1 MVIKNNFSQDDL
13 DPEILK
19 IRDQIINKI
28 GDKPLDEINSIV
40 KKLLNDQMDENTRL
54 GVLAAR
60 LKIIRLKIENLYEN
74 KIKTIPTKKTEP
86 QTKTSE
92 QNLEEEKKNDE
103 WIRIKLL
110 ESSNIN
116 GKQIDKGVIVD
127 VKKLDGQKLI
137 NSKKAE
143 EVKEEKISKKV
154 QTEENKEEV
163 EVKDQKVD
171 QKSEENEAKE
181 TEEEK
186 IEDSKS
192 ENPTKDLESKNKKDL
207 LKQHEEKT
215 TEQKKIVSDTQ
226 GASSSLEKPKELS
239 SVKDNEKGEVKSGEA
254 PEVPVNPKESSS
266 VNGDEKAEVKSED
279 TSSTSLKN
287 KEIESETK

>member
-74 KIKTIPTKKTEP
+74 KIKTIPAKKTEP

-92 QNLEEEKKNDE
+92 QNSEEEKKNDE

-254 PEVPVNPKESSS
+254 PEVPVKPKESSS

>member
-92 QNLEEEKKNDE
+92 QNSEEEKKNDE

>member
-92 QNLEEEKKNDE
+92 QNSEEEKKNDE

-192 ENPTKDLESKNKKDL
+192 ENSTKDLESKNKKDL

>member
-92 QNLEEEKKNDE
+92 QNSEEEKKNDE

-192 ENPTKDLESKNKKDL
+192 ENSTKDLESKNKKDL

-254 PEVPVNPKESSS
+254 PEVPVKPKESSS

>member
-92 QNLEEEKKNDE
+92 QNSEEEKKNDE

-254 PEVPVNPKESSS
+254 PEVPVKPKESSS
-266 VNGDEKAEVKSED
+266 VNVDEKAEVKSED

>member
-239 SVKDNEKGEVKSGEA
+239 SVKDNEKGEVKSEEA
-254 PEVPVNPKESSS
+254 PEVTLS
-266 VNGDEKAEVKSED
+266 
-279 TSSTSLKN
+279 
-287 KEIESETK
+287 

>member
-171 QKSEENEAKE
+171 KKSEENEAKE

-254 PEVPVNPKESSS
+254 PEVPVKPKESSS